1 MIQRLPELSASF
13 PAHNEE
19 ANVEGMLADML
30 TGLPEFAEDF
40 EIIVVDDGSTDATY
54 ARAQEVARQDNR
66 VRVLRHETN
75 RGYGAAVWTGLQA
88 GTMDFAF
95 FTDGD
100 RQFDIQSLQGLIEEI
115 DDCDVVVGYRV
126 GRQDNAIRRANA
138 HAWNMLIRR
147 LLDVPVRDIDC
158 AFKLFRREA
167 LAGLQVEATGAMF
180 SAELL
185 ARMVARGA
193 RLTECPVGHLPREAG
208 VSSGGSPRVILRAFQ
223 ELFGLYRE
231 LRREQLDGSAST

>member
-1 MIQRLPELSASF
+1 MMNRLPELSASF

-19 ANVEGMLADML
+19 SNVEGMLVDML
-30 TGLPEFAEDF
+30 EGLPEFADVF
-40 EIIVVDDGSTDATY
+40 EIIVVDDGSTDATF
-54 ARAQEVARQDNR
+54 ARAQAVADRDPR
-66 VRVLRHETN
+66 IRVLRHETN

-100 RQFDIQSLQGLIEEI
+100 RQFEVQSLQGLVEEI
-115 DDCDVVVGYRV
+115 ADHDVVVGYRV
-126 GRQDNAIRRANA
+126 GRQDNLLRRTNA
-138 HAWNMLIRR
+138 HAWNLLIRQ

-158 AFKLFRREA
+158 AFKLFRRETIR
-167 LAGLQVEATGAMF
+167 GLDVEATGAMF

-185 ARMVARGA
+185 ARIVSRGA
-193 RLTECPVGHLPREAG
+193 RLMECPVGHLPRESG

-231 LRREQLDGSAST
+231 LRRERLGGPPST

>member
-1 MIQRLPELSASF
+1 MNRLPELSASF

-19 ANVEGMLADML
+19 DNVEGMLQDL
-30 TGLPEFAEDF
+30 LETLPRFAERF
-40 EIIVVDDGSTDATY
+40 EVIVVDDGSADRTFE
-54 ARAQEVARQDNR
+54 RAQAVADGDSR

-88 GTMDFAF
+88 GSMDYAF

-100 RQFDIQSLQGLIEEI
+100 RQFDLGCLAEFVPAIETH
-115 DDCDVVVGYRV
+115 DAVVGYRV
-126 GRQDNAIRRANA
+126 GRQDNAVRILNA
-138 HAWNMLIRR
+138 HAWNLLIRR
-147 LLDVPVRDIDC
+147 LLHVPVRDIDC

-167 LAGLQVEATGAMF
+167 LRGLEIKAGGAMF

-193 RLTECPVGHLPREAG
+193 TIQELPVPHLPRETG
-208 VSSGGSPRVILRAFQ
+208 ESSGGNPAVILRAFR
-223 ELFGLYRE
+223 ELFALVGE
-231 LRREQLDGSAST
+231 LRRAQN